1 MNKSYLG
8 TLDYSDPLYEVLLTQ
23 VFPDVREPVF
33 HVDRISHRRVFKYT
47 EEKSRIAIVG
57 KFFRLDD
64 VKQERVLRIK
74 GEYDNLHAIRRY
86 GFNVHPNFVVRPISK
101 EESIGLAL
109 IEEFIQGKDLDHYLK
124 KAIYR
129 GDNNSLKER
138 LSMLASFLYALHA
151 KTKSGNAVDLNSA
164 YSYFLKIVQKLRKQN
179 VISDSEMNQY
189 QKLADKWL
197 NRPVLQKPKGVIV
210 HGDATPT
217 NFIFTAKGDVVA
229 IDLERM
235 KNADAVLDIGMVCG
249 ELKHAFLWRTCNPYE
264 AEPFIRHFF
273 KSYASHFPN
282 PKKAFKEITVRN
294 PFYMALTELRIA
306 RNDYL
311 GWDYR
316 KMLAHEAMECL
327 RWGLKI
333 R

>member
-8 TLDYSDPLYEVLLTQ
+8 TLNYTDPLYEILLTE

-33 HVDRISHRRVFKYT
+33 HVNRISHRRVFKYT

-74 GEYDNLHAIRRY
+74 GEYDNLHTIRRY
-86 GFNVHPNFVVRPISK
+86 GFNAHPNFVVRPISR

-109 IEEFIQGKDLDHYLK
+109 VEEFIQGKDLDHYLK

-129 GDNNSLKER
+129 GDKNSLRQR

-151 KTKSGNAVDLNSA
+151 KTKSGNTVNLNSA
-164 YSYFLKIVQKLRKQN
+164 FSYFLKIVHKLSKQN
-179 VISDSEMNQY
+179 VISGYEMNQY
-189 QKLADKWL
+189 LKLAEKWL
-197 NRPVLQKPKGVIV
+197 NRPVLQKSKDVIV

-217 NFIFTAKGDVVA
+217 NFIFTAGGDVVA

-249 ELKHAFLWRTCNPYE
+249 ELKHAFLWRTYNPYQ

-282 PKKAFKEITVRN
+282 PKKVFMEITMRN

>member
-1 MNKSYLG
+1 MNTSYLG
-8 TLDYSDPLYEVLLTQ
+8 TLDYSDPLYEILLTQ

-74 GEYDNLHAIRRY
+74 GEYDNLHTIRRY
-86 GFNVHPNFVVRPISK
+86 GFNAHPNFVVRPISR

-109 IEEFIQGKDLDHYLK
+109 VEEFIQGKDLDYYLK

-129 GDNNSLKER
+129 GDKDSLRER

-151 KTKSGNAVDLNSA
+151 KTKSDNTVKLNSA
-164 YSYFLKIVQKLRKQN
+164 YSYFLKIVHKLSKQN
-179 VISDSEMNQY
+179 VISGYEMNQY
-189 QKLADKWL
+189 LKLVDRWL
-197 NRPVLQKPKGVIV
+197 SRPLLQKPKDVIV

-217 NFIFTAKGDVVA
+217 NFIFTAGGDIVA

-249 ELKHAFLWRTCNPYE
+249 ELKHAFLWRTGNPYE
-264 AEPFIRHFF
+264 AEPFIRYFF

-282 PKKAFKEITVRN
+282 PKKAFMEITVRN

-327 RWGLKI
+327 KWGLKV

>member
-8 TLDYSDPLYEVLLTQ
+8 TLDYSDPLYEILFTQ
-23 VFPDVREPVF
+23 VFSDVREPVF
-33 HVDRISHRRVFKYT
+33 HVNRISHRRVFKYT

-64 VKQERVLRIK
+64 IKLERVLRIK
-74 GEYDNLHAIRRY
+74 GEYDNLHTIRQY
-86 GFNVHPNFVVRPISK
+86 GFTAHPNFVVRPISR

-109 IEEFIQGKDLDHYLK
+109 IEEFVQGKDLDHYLK

-129 GDNNSLKER
+129 GDKDSLKER
-138 LSMLASFLYALHA
+138 LSMLASFLYALHS
-151 KTKSGNAVDLNSA
+151 KTESGNAVDLHSA
-164 YSYFLKIVQKLRKQN
+164 YSYFLKIVQKLKRQD
-179 VISDSEMNQY
+179 VISDSEINQY
-189 QKLADKWL
+189 LKLADKWF
-197 NRPVLQKPKGVIV
+197 NRPMLQKPKGVIV

-217 NFIFTAKGDVVA
+217 NFLFTTGGDVVA

-235 KNADAVLDIGMVCG
+235 KKADAVLDIGMVCG
-249 ELKHAFLWRTCNPYE
+249 EMKHAFLWRTGNAYE
-264 AEPFIRHFF
+264 AEPFIRYFF

-282 PKKAFKEITVRN
+282 PKKAFLEITMRN

-311 GWDYR
+311 DWNYR
-316 KMLAHEAMECL
+316 KKLAYEAMECL

>member
-1 MNKSYLG
+1 VNKSYLG
-8 TLDYSDPLYEVLLTQ
+8 TLDYTDPLYEILLTE

-74 GEYDNLHAIRRY
+74 GEYDNLHTIRRY
-86 GFNVHPNFVVRPISK
+86 GFNKHPNFVVRPISR

-109 IEEFIQGKDLDHYLK
+109 VEEFIQGKDLDYYLK

-129 GDNNSLKER
+129 GDKDSLRKR

-151 KTKSGNAVDLNSA
+151 KTKSDNTVNLTSA
-164 YSYFLKIVQKLRKQN
+164 FSHFLKIVNKLSKQN
-179 VISDSEMNQY
+179 VISGYEMKQY
-189 QKLADKWL
+189 LKLADKWL
-197 NRPVLQKPKGVIV
+197 KRPVLQKPKDVIV

-217 NFIFTAKGDVVA
+217 NFIFTAGGNIVA

-249 ELKHAFLWRTCNPYE
+249 ELKHAFLWRTGNPYE
-264 AEPFIRHFF
+264 AEPVIRYFF
-273 KSYASHFPN
+273 KRYASHFPN
-282 PKKAFKEITVRN
+282 PQKAFMEITMRN

-327 RWGLKI
+327 KWGLKV